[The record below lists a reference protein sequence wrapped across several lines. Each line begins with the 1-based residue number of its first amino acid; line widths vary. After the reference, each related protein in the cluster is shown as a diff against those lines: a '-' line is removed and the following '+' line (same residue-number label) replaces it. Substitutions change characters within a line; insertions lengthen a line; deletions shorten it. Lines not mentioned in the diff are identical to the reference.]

1 MKIIDFNFFFLVKNL
16 IQNKIKQEKIWTKLL
31 SNAQQTITKPKQTT
45 KTTYKHDNV
54 I

>member
-1 MKIIDFNFFFLVKNL
+1 MTDRFQFFFWVKNL

-31 SNAQQTITKPKQTT
+31 SNAQQSIKKQKQTT

>member
-1 MKIIDFNFFFLVKNL
+1 MTMTDFDFFFQVKNL
-16 IQNKIKQEKIWTKLL
+16 IQNEIKQEKIWTKLI
-31 SNAQQTITKPKQTT
+31 SIAQQTITKQKQTT